1 MKKKYGLIAF
11 VALTLGSLVA
21 SCGGSA
27 TDNGDDDGGDTPV
40 VTDYFIDT
48 PTSITLST
56 TAGDSNLAILQKFAD
71 AFTANVEP
79 NVTVTLNQVS
89 GSYSDLATKVTSGF
103 KIGSY
108 PDMVMVY
115 PDAVADF
122 MDYGYTYDLTPYITN
137 EEYGWTDEDIADI
150 IPAFLEEGQQYVI
163 DGTYSLPFSK
173 STEVVYYNKAII
185 GLELSGANNGDP
197 ITQDYLDN
205 LTWEEFFDNLCPA
218 ILAYNESADSTKKII
233 SDTSTKG
240 QYAVL
245 GYDSDANL
253 FITLAKQY
261 GYDYTGIKDG
271 VGQALFVNDGMKG
284 LIKQFSDYNK
294 KGYILSYKGTG
305 NRANSYFTANETVF
319 SVGSTGGASYQF
331 STSNPMDIGVFALPR
346 PENKEAYQILQG
358 PSMAFLAPNKPDSSK
373 ADEVARRKL
382 ASRLFYKYMTNE
394 ENSFTWATGTGY
406 TPIRNSTY
414 QNQDYMEL
422 NDESS
427 LTSKTLDMLLA
438 RIANYLPKIKDNYFT
453 SPAFK
458 GSNTCRDQVDALMG
472 KALTYGTG
480 TVASDE
486 DINTR
491 FGSAYTECVKAI
503 S

>member
-11 VALTLGSLVA
+11 IALTLGSLVV
-21 SCGGSA
+21 SCGGS
-27 TDNGDDDGGDTPV
+27 TDDDDDDDGGDDPI

-48 PTSITLST
+48 ETSITLST
-56 TAGDSNLAILQKFAD
+56 TAGDSNLAILKKFAD
-71 AFTANVEP
+71 AFKDKVEP
-79 NVTVTLNQVS
+79 KVTVKLNQVS
-89 GSYSDLATKVTSGF
+89 GSYSDLATNITNGF
-103 KIGSY
+103 NIGNY
-108 PDMVMVY
+108 PDMAMVY

-122 MDYGYTYDLTPYITN
+122 MDYGYTYDMTSYMTN

-150 IPAFLEEGQQYVI
+150 IPAFLEEGQKYVI

-173 STEVVYYNKAII
+173 STEVVYYNKSIL
-185 GLELSGANNGDP
+185 GLTFSGVNSGAP
-197 ITQDYLDN
+197 ITQKYLDSI
-205 LTWEEFFDNLCPA
+205 TREEFFDDLCPA
-218 ILAYNESADSTKKII
+218 ILAYNAAADSTKKII
-233 SDTSTKG
+233 SDTSTPG

-253 FITLAKQY
+253 FITLAQQY
-261 GYDYTGIKDG
+261 GYDYTDIKDG
-271 VGQALFVNDGMKG
+271 VGEALFVNDGMKG
-284 LIKQFSDYNK
+284 LIKKFSEYNK

-305 NRANSYFTANETVF
+305 NRANSYFTSNQTVF

-331 STSNPMDIGVFALPR
+331 STSNPMDIGVFALPH
-346 PENKEAYQILQG
+346 PAEGGTYQILQG
-358 PSMAFLAPNKPDSSK
+358 PSMSFLAPRKPSADK

-382 ASRLFYKYMTNE
+382 ASRLFYKFMTTE
-394 ENSFTWATGTGY
+394 ENSFTRAIGTGY

-414 QNQDYMEL
+414 DDPEYLEL

-427 LTSKTLDMLLA
+427 LTSKTLDMLLV
-438 RIANYLPKIKDNYFT
+438 RIANYLPNIKDNYFT

-472 KALTYGTG
+472 KALTYGDG
-480 TVASDE
+480 IVASDSTI
-486 DINTR
+486 DGW
-491 FGSAYTECVKAI
+491 FSSAYTECVKAI